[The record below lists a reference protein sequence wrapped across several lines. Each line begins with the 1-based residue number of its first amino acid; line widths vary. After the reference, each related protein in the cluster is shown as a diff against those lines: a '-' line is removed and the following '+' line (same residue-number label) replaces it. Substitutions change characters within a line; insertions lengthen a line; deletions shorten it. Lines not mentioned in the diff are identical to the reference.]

1 MNNRPT
7 FWNSGGLFWTLPE
20 KWSLKIWW
28 LSEALWIKKSIT
40 LITGFLWAGKTTLI
54 TWILPHLPENTTIIV
69 NDIWAINI
77 DAGRLKSDN
86 TVALEENCICCGAYD
101 ELVKAIEE
109 SSNEHILIEPTGIAT
124 PESLLQYFQEKWHE
138 VSVVTVINTD
148 NFWEQVTNE
157 LMSTTLISQIK
168 AANILALRWDKKNKQ
183 EFQSW
188 LEKFSIEDIP
198 QSILP
203 VEKWWVEI
211 LPGQESDFYEKFWQ
225 QVDEFRWQVTLN
237 IESIVS
243 WHFRWN
249 TSLHEWVGISDT
261 WLYEYITYLKNQ
273 DIQVL
278 RAKGINGEGWFD
290 YVLWEYKESPELWFP
305 RFVIITD
312 KALSQEQ
319 KNMLKFYQNKY
330 PIMQIQWPEIPDFK
344 KSGISIKRLVEQYW
358 EYMKMYTQKWVLVSR
373 LESWSDSQE
382 ESESLVRAINTLD
395 FQLQKLWDDMKFDT
409 PFIWIGY
416 KKEAYDGTQKEIT
429 TLWDFRNHCAIDD
442 PASKYICKKR
452 FIFLN
457 QVLKER
463 YWIDLSV
470 DTEDLN
476 EATNLTDILQLSVLE
491 ELSQD
496 EVFMKEWLW
505 YEYFERWG
513 KTMKWENYSS

>member
-1 MNNRPT
+1 MTNFQKLWDWR
-7 FWNSGGLFWTLPE
+7 GLFWTLPE
-20 KWSLKIWW
+20 KSFLKIWW
-28 LSEALWIKKSIT
+28 LTEVLWIKKSIT

-54 TWILPHLPENTTIIV
+54 MWILPHLPENTTIIV

-124 PESLLQYFQEKWHE
+124 PESLLQYFQEKWHK

-168 AANILALRWDKKNKQ
+168 AANILAIRWDEKNKQ

-188 LEKFSIEDIP
+188 FEKFWIGDRA
-198 QSILP
+198 QSTLP
-203 VEKWWVEI
+203 VAKWWVEI

-225 QVDEFRWQVTLN
+225 QVDEFRWQVTLD

-261 WLYEYITYLKNQ
+261 WLQEYIWYLQ
-273 DIQVL
+273 QQGIQVL

-305 RFVIITD
+305 HFVIITD
-312 KALSQEQ
+312 KVLREEQ
-319 KNMLKFYQNKY
+319 KQMLVTYKNKY
-330 PIMQIQWPEIPDFK
+330 TPMQKNILKIPDFSESPERILK
-344 KSGISIKRLVEQYW
+344 LIEQYKD
-358 EYMKMYTQKWVLVSR
+358 YMRILEQKQELENR
-373 LESWSDSQE
+373 LGDMSNSQE
-382 ESESLVRAINTLD
+382 ELEGITRSIGTLA
-395 FQLQKLWDDMKFDT
+395 FKLQKLWDAMKFDN

-416 KKEAYDGTQKEIT
+416 KKAAYEWTENEIP
-429 TLWDFRNHCAIDD
+429 TLWAFRDHCAIDNPD
-442 PASKYICKKR
+442 SRYICKKR
-452 FIFLN
+452 FLFLN
-457 QVLKER
+457 HILKER
-463 YWIDLSV
+463 YQIDLSQ
-470 DTEDLN
+470 DSDILH
-476 EATNLTDILQLSVLE
+476 AGTNLEDILALPEIE
-491 ELSQD
+491 ELSRD
-496 EVFMKEWLW
+496 EDFMRKWLW
-505 YEYFERWG
+505 YEYFERGG
-513 KTMKWENYSS
+513 KTMKWENYN